1 MNILAEIR
9 QRFAEVLAD
18 WVPDVRGPL
27 EMIRP
32 AQDSRFG
39 DFQANCAMPLGKQ
52 LGQPPREIAERIVA
66 RLKIEDLCEPPE
78 IAGPGF
84 INLRLR
90 NSWLAERMQGVVR
103 DERLGIDPPAQP
115 LTYLVDY
122 SSPNVAKPMH
132 VGHIRSTVIGDALY
146 RTLRFLGHQTISDNH
161 LGDWGTQ
168 FGMIIHGYK
177 HFVDEQQFHQN
188 PVQELGRLYKLV
200 HQLVEY
206 HELLRQK
213 EPRATRLREM
223 EDELTQ
229 LEQQGLP
236 SDKGEAK
243 QWKRQRERL
252 RQKLRDAQA
261 EQESAARK
269 TAAIENDGQL
279 RAWAEAQPDIGDL
292 VLAETARLHAGD
304 PENRKLWETFLPF
317 CREDIQRLYRRLG
330 VRFDEELGESFYHD
344 QLQEVVEDFQRRK
357 LAVDSDGA
365 VCLFLEGFETPMII
379 RKSDG
384 AFLYATTDLATIK
397 YRMERWNPDA
407 ILYVVDTRQAEHFGK
422 LFAAARLW
430 GYNQVDLRHVSFGT
444 VLGEDGRPYKT
455 REGQAASL
463 EVLLDEAVSRAY
475 QVVSSMDDSKESG
488 TELSEDQRRR
498 IAEVVGHGAVKYR
511 DLSHNRTSDYVF
523 SFDKMLALEGNTS
536 AYLQYAYARVQ
547 NIFARGNVSLDDLR
561 QGDATIRLD
570 EPEERQLALLL
581 LRFHEVLEDV
591 IHDHRP
597 NILTTYLY
605 DVAGFY
611 SKFYTQCPV
620 LKAPSPET
628 RDSRL
633 LLCDAT
639 GRTLRCGLELLGIE
653 VVDSM

>member
-18 WVPDVRGPL
+18 WVPDVSSAL

-32 AQDSRFG
+32 AQDARFG

-66 RLKIEDLCEPPE
+66 RLTLDDLCEPPE

-90 NSWLAERMQGVVR
+90 TPWLADQIREAVR
-103 DERLGIDPPAQP
+103 DERLGIAPPAKP
-115 LTYLVDY
+115 RTYIVDY

-146 RTLRFLGHQTISDNH
+146 RTLQFLGHTAISDNH

-177 HFVDEQQFHQN
+177 HFADQERFREH

-206 HELLRQK
+206 HELTGQKETRAAQLRQ
-213 EPRATRLREM
+213 M
-223 EDELTQ
+223 EDELAR
-229 LEQQGLP
+229 LDRQGLP

-252 RQKLRDAQA
+252 QQKLREARTD
-261 EQESAARK
+261 QESAARK
-269 TAAIENDGQL
+269 MAAVENDAPL
-279 RAWAEAQPDIGDL
+279 RAWAEARPDIGNL

-304 PENRKLWETFLPF
+304 AENRKLWETFLPF

-330 VRFDEELGESFYHD
+330 VRFDEELGESFYHN
-344 QLQEVVEDFQRRK
+344 QLQEVVEDFQQRN

-365 VCLFLEGFETPMII
+365 VCLFLDGFETPMII

-397 YRMERWNPDA
+397 YRMERWNPDV
-407 ILYVVDTRQAEHFGK
+407 ILYVVDSRQGEHFGK

-430 GYNQVDLRHVSFGT
+430 GYDQVDLRHVSFGT
-444 VLGEDGRPYKT
+444 VLGEDGKPYKT

-463 EVLLDEAVSRAY
+463 EVLLDEAISRAY
-475 QVVSSMDDSKESG
+475 QVVTAIDAAKESG
-488 TELSEDQRRR
+488 EELSEEQRRR

-547 NIFARGNVSLDDLR
+547 NIFARGNVALEDLR
-561 QGDATIRLD
+561 RGEATIQLA
-570 EPEERQLALLL
+570 EAEERQLALLL

-591 IHDHRP
+591 IHDYRP
-597 NILTTYLY
+597 NILTSYLY
-605 DVAGFY
+605 DVAGCY

-620 LKAPSPET
+620 LKAASPEL

-639 GRTLRCGLELLGIE
+639 GRTLRSGLELLGIE
-653 VVDSM
+653 VVDFM

>member
-90 NSWLAERMQGVVR
+90 NSWLAEQMRGVVR

-463 EVLLDEAVSRAY
+463 EALLDEAVSRAY

-488 TELSEDQRRR
+488 TELSEEQRRR

-561 QGDATIRLD
+561 QGEATIRLD

-605 DVAGFY
+605 DAAGYY